1 MDVLAA
7 LLQLANQLV
16 HHRARQRPLVHRIER
31 QRDHLRR
38 GRPLAVQHGLS
49 LAVGVLYASLG
60 VAARTHEQ
68 RRPLAKLLV
77 GDGARG
83 VHVLSLHQT
92 DRVVGGLHVTSS
104 HRAHNQIEV
113 DITAA
118 NRVLHQHGRGGREEQ
133 QRKHQQQ
140 LQLTLASS
148 AHDHSSHEAQP
159 VHHLLLLH
167 SRQRAVPLLI
177 VLVAVLLRLNA
188 LTRHYR
194 EQRTRQHAMHFLR
207 REPLVHTQHRLR
219 RRPLQQR
226 VDLVQEGD
234 RRVHL
239 PFSDP

>member
-1 MDVLAA
+1 MDVVAA

-16 HHRARQRPLVHRIER
+16 QHRARQRPLVHRVER

-49 LAVGVLYASLG
+49 LAVGGLYASLG

-68 RRPLAKLLV
+68 RRPLAELLV
-77 GDGARG
+77 SDGARG
-83 VHVLSLHQT
+83 VHVLRFHQT
-92 DRVVGGLHVTSS
+92 DRVVRCLRVTSS
-104 HRAHNQIEV
+104 HWTHNQIVV
-113 DITAA
+113 DVTAA
-118 NRVLHQHGRGGREEQ
+118 NRVLLQHGRGGREEQ

-148 AHDHSSHEAQP
+148 AHDHSSHEAQS

-167 SRQRAVPLLI
+167 SRLRAVPLLV

-194 EQRTRQHAMHFLR
+194 E
-207 REPLVHTQHRLR
+207 
-219 RRPLQQR
+219 
-226 VDLVQEGD
+226 
-234 RRVHL
+234 
-239 PFSDP
+239 